1 MHLKIYTMR
10 RTVYEGETARVTL
23 PTAVGE
29 VTILDNH
36 EPYVTILRPGDLR
49 FDVPVSH
56 DLPSLPASG
65 GRESTAEVKGAI
77 THGENKLAIKGGFL
91 EVREG
96 NELRVLADE

>member
-1 MHLKIYTMR
+1 MYLKIYTMR

-23 PTAVGE
+23 PTEVGE
-29 VTILDNH
+29 VTVLDHH
-36 EPYVTILRPGDLR
+36 EPYVTILKSGQLR

-56 DLPSLPASG
+56 NLPAFEG
-65 GRESTAEVKGAI
+65 KAEVKGAI

-96 NELRVLADE
+96 NEVRILADE

>member
-1 MHLKIYTMR
+1 MHLSIYTMR
-10 RTVYEGETARVTL
+10 RTVYSGETLRVTL

-36 EPYVTILRPGDLR
+36 EPYVTILKPGQLR

-56 DLPSLPASG
+56 NLPAFEG
-65 GRESTAEVKGAI
+65 KAEVKGAI
-77 THGENKLAIKGGFL
+77 THGENKLSIKGGFL

>member
-1 MHLKIYTMR
+1 MR
-10 RTVYEGETARVTL
+10 RTVYSGETSRVTL

-36 EPYVTILRPGDLR
+36 EPYVTILKSGQLR
-49 FDVPVSH
+49 FDVPVTH
-56 DLPSLPASG
+56 TLPAFEG
-65 GRESTAEVKGAI
+65 KAEVKGAI